1 MKIFET
7 PYIFPPR
14 ATVDATFVPWLG
26 HQSTAGACGNNFR
39 FWKTIWHLATDD
51 TKSLAPSTGSATRY
65 GRAPSR
71 EERAQIDFLL
81 KRDE

>member
-1 MKIFET
+1 MKFPIFSRRERLWM
-7 PYIFPPR
+7 PPSCPG
-14 ATVDATFVPWLG
+14 FG

-51 TKSLAPSTGSATRY
+51 TKSLAPSTGSAIRY